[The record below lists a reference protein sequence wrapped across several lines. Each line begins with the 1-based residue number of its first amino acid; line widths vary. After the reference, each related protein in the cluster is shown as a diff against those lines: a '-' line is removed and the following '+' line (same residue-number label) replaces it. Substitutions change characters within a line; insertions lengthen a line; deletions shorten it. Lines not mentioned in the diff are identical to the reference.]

1 MLDICK
7 QPSSTMAA
15 APDRDS
21 RVVVCAIDGSAG
33 DENVVEIAAQ
43 LAVLS
48 KAQLA
53 LLAVAPVPPASARE
67 WGLPT
72 WTPAEAMRVL
82 ERTTVGLLGRVDV
95 DYYLEAGNP
104 VRRLVEFAARKRALL
119 LVLGTRGSASSGPA
133 SIVANGVSRNAPC
146 PVVVVPD
153 GTAVPELDRF
163 QTND

>member
-1 MLDICK
+1 
-7 QPSSTMAA
+7 MAA

-21 RVVVCAIDGSAG
+21 RVIVCAIDGSAV
-33 DENVVEIAAQ
+33 DENAVEIAAQ

-48 KAQLA
+48 EARLA
-53 LLAVAPVPPASARE
+53 LVAVAPIPPASARE

-72 WTPAEAMRVL
+72 WTPGEAMRAL
-82 ERTTVGLLGRVDV
+82 ELTTVGLLGRVDV
-95 DYYLEAGNP
+95 DYYVEAGNP

-119 LVLGTRGSASSGPA
+119 LVLGTRGPASSRPA

-146 PVVVVPD
+146 PVVVVPA
-153 GTAVPELDRF
+153 GTPVPELDPL

>member
-1 MLDICK
+1 MQATLA
-7 QPSSTMAA
+7 TN
-15 APDRDS
+15 
-21 RVVVCAIDGSAG
+21 RVVVCAIEGSAV
-33 DENVVEIAAQ
+33 DEKAVEVAAQ

-48 KAQLA
+48 EARLA

-67 WGLPT
+67 WGLST

-82 ERTTVGLLGRVDV
+82 ERTAVELLGRVDV

-119 LVLGTRGSASSGPA
+119 LVVGTRSPAASGTA
-133 SIVANGVSRNAPC
+133 SIVASGVSRNAPC

-153 GTAVPELDRF
+153 GTAAPELVPLPTED
-163 QTND
+163 